1 MPVEAAGTLEFETLE
16 LGSKQVE
23 SLEGKETLKPIKLGN
38 RRVTGKEQY
47 YTPTETALEIFDG
60 IRGIMPDFKKRV
72 FLEPAGGTGS
82 FINAAIAAGFS
93 TIVSYD
99 IEPLHPKVKLG
110 NFLEQNLE
118 ISGAITATNPPFG
131 RCNSLSIPFFNH
143 AAKYSDLIVFIVPR
157 SWRKWSVQNK
167 LNRNFHLVRDDDLTI
182 NYVDAKGEHNY
193 QKNNLRTCIQYWKR
207 DDSLLRPLYSVQDMG
222 VITKCSFEDAE
233 VSLTIFGYS
242 CGTVKT
248 EFPRKKNTTQMFLK
262 LNHPLALEALENVDF
277 SRFFNH
283 TAYTEALSIKE
294 INYLLNE
301 YIFGDPKLLNPE
313 NANQLF
319 EEVID

>member
-1 MPVEAAGTLEFETLE
+1 MPSNALETLDIE
-16 LGSKQVE
+16 VP
-23 SLEGKETLKPIKLGN
+23 SLELVNDLKHNPSSKEKPRKLGN

-47 YTPTETALEIFDG
+47 YTPTDTAVSIMDG
-60 IRGIMPDFKKRV
+60 IRELMPDFKKRI

-82 FINAAIAAGFS
+82 FITAAKYIGFKQ
-93 TIVSYD
+93 IVSYD
-99 IEPLHPKVKLG
+99 IEPLHQDVILG
-110 NFLEQNLE
+110 NFLEQTLE
-118 ISGAITATNPPFG
+118 ITGAITATNPPFG

-182 NYVDAKGEHNY
+182 NYVDALGEHNY

-207 DDSLLRPLYSVQDMG
+207 NDDEVRPLYGVKDMG
-222 VITKCSFEDAE
+222 FISKCSFEDAD
-233 VSLTIFGYS
+233 VALTIFGYS

-248 EFPRKKNTTQMFLK
+248 EFPRKKNTTQMYLK
-262 LNHPLALEALENVDF
+262 LNHPKALEALENVNF
-277 SRFFNH
+277 SKFFNH

-301 YIFGDPKLLNPE
+301 FILGDPMMIEPDPQELSLE
-313 NANQLF
+313 SQEA
-319 EEVID
+319 